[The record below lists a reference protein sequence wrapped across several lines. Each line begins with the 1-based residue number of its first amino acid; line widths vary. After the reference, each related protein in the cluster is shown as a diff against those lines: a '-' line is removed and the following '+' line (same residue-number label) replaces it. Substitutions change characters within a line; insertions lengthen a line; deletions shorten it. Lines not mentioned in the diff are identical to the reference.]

1 MPYNKNRST
10 TRKLRKSKRGGQT
23 VRTLNRA
30 AVYPSKLPG
39 SLSSPVIRN
48 LTATFTKP
56 TATTQDGQEFSISF
70 PFFKPKTIKSKKGGK
85 TRKIRRKSQRKRQH

>member
-10 TRKLRKSKRGGQT
+10 TRKLKRGGQRPT
-23 VRTLNRA
+23 RRVTRVA
-30 AVYPSKLPG
+30 EYLPKMK
-39 SLSSPVIRN
+39 SLTPTIRN

-56 TATTQDGQEFSISF
+56 TATTHDGQKFSISF
-70 PFFKPKTIKSKKGGK
+70 PLFKPKGRIHGGK

>member
-10 TRKLRKSKRGGQT
+10 TRKLKRGGQRPT
-23 VRTLNRA
+23 RRVTRVA
-30 AVYPSKLPG
+30 EYLPNMK
-39 SLSSPVIRN
+39 SLTPKIRN

>member
-10 TRKLRKSKRGGQT
+10 TRKLKRGGQRPT
-23 VRTLNRA
+23 HKELTRVT
-30 AVYPSKLPG
+30 YKP
-39 SLSSPVIRN
+39 IRPTRINN

-56 TATTQDGQEFSISF
+56 TATTQDGQEYSISF
-70 PFFKPKTIKSKKGGK
+70 PFFKPMTIKGGK